1 LAAYLDINNVL
12 DKLVLSDT
20 YRAEQLRE
28 ATLHWI
34 TKHAADVVET
44 DDWEAVCIQ
53 HPQVVK
59 LICEQFVSYI
69 KELKKPM

>member
-1 LAAYLDINNVL
+1 MAAYLDINNVL

-53 HPQVVK
+53 HPKVVK
-59 LICEQFVSYI
+59 LICEQFASYI